1 MLTVHMAVESHRLH
15 GAGMTT
21 GLGSAVPGTSS
32 LLEAMGSSLPIH
44 RIISDVQRVAPTDF
58 TVIVTGETGV
68 GKELVA
74 RTIHHSSR
82 RSGAPFVPVDCG
94 SLPPSLIESE
104 LFGHEQGAFTGADR
118 MRTGCFEAA
127 AGGTLF
133 LDEITNLP
141 LTMQAKLL
149 RALQER
155 RIFRVGGTVPIQLDV
170 RVLAASNES
179 LEALVASGRFRRDLY
194 HRLNEFAITIPSL
207 QERNDDLVYLAQRFL
222 KSTCQELGKLVD
234 IEPAA
239 LDHLRNYSWPGNVRE
254 LRNVI
259 RRAVLLAETSIGREH
274 LRLEPSGQS
283 DHLAAQDGA
292 KLDVA
297 DLHDPGL
304 SLREVVRKRVRET
317 ERNVLMQVLKQ
328 TGGNKAKA
336 ARLLQ
341 IDYKTIRTKAK
352 EYAITF

>member
-1 MLTVHMAVESHRLH
+1 MREEDLDAAVVDMRMPGISGLEVLEEVRRSALKTPIILVTAFANVSTALRAVEKGVFAFLTKPFKNDELMLTVHMAVESHRLH
-15 GAGMTT
+15 GSEMTT
-21 GLGSAVPGTSS
+21 GSRSPASGTLS

-74 RTIHHSSR
+74 RTIHQSSR
-82 RSGAPFVPVDCG
+82 RAGAPFVPVDCG

-104 LFGHEQGAFTGADR
+104 LFGHERGSFTGADR

-155 RIFRVGGTVPIQLDV
+155 RIFRVGGTTPIQLDV

-179 LEALVASGRFRRDLY
+179 LEAARCLGPFSPRPL
-194 HRLNEFAITIPSL
+194 SS
-207 QERNDDLVYLAQRFL
+207 AQ
-222 KSTCQELGKLVD
+222 
-234 IEPAA
+234 
-239 LDHLRNYSWPGNVRE
+239 
-254 LRNVI
+254 
-259 RRAVLLAETSIGREH
+259 
-274 LRLEPSGQS
+274 
-283 DHLAAQDGA
+283 
-292 KLDVA
+292 
-297 DLHDPGL
+297 
-304 SLREVVRKRVRET
+304 
-317 ERNVLMQVLKQ
+317 
-328 TGGNKAKA
+328 
-336 ARLLQ
+336 
-341 IDYKTIRTKAK
+341 
-352 EYAITF
+352 